1 MYPVLVT
8 CPDTFELVPT
18 GLLAD
23 GLDVLD
29 TDNTLR
35 DCPACGGDHG
45 WKSAEAVL
53 STKRQLP
60 HP

>member
-29 TDNTLR
+29 PDNVLS

-45 WKSAEAVL
+45 WTSAEAVL
-53 STKRQLP
+53 SGERQVS
-60 HP
+60 HQ